1 MGHYQKNQ
9 EHTEEQEKPVMISP
23 SKQISDF
30 GSPEKTQQNIQGPNL
45 SANIKS
51 EVFVI

>member
-9 EHTEEQEKPVMISP
+9 NNEAADEQEKPVMMSP

-30 GSPEKTQQNIQGPNL
+30 GSPEK
-45 SANIKS
+45 
-51 EVFVI
+51 